1 MTATPLHPQPEPLTP
16 RNGAPRPPTVEDAPL
31 DTSIAREEFASS
43 VDRLH
48 TRRLDDHRRALP
60 LSFVPAD
67 RGPERRGSP
76 SKMRTGGTV
85 GRSPIG
91 DALAALAARDRSA
104 REVVTESLEA
114 VDRRDH
120 ELNAIATL
128 VAEQALAE
136 ADQLDAELRD
146 TGVLR
151 PLHGVPITI
160 KDVIDVGNVV
170 TRGGSDAYED
180 TPTVDAVAVARLRAA
195 GAIVIAKTTTHEF
208 ALGVTN
214 PQSRNPHDLSRIPGG
229 SSGGS
234 AIAVATGMGL
244 ASLGTDTRAS
254 IRVPAALSGTVGFK
268 PTFGRVPNTGVVSLS
283 WTMDHVAPMAQTV
296 TDAARLM
303 DVLIGAGSDLTHAER
318 AFGAS
323 GLRVGVPSAGFAGA
337 DPDVEASVRA
347 AIGDLEA
354 GGALVAECERPSS
367 ADFDDANAVGL
378 IISRAEAASFHRT
391 LGTDLS
397 RCWTEI
403 AEQLAAAASI
413 SAVDYLDAQRARG
426 HLADA
431 MLDVFNDID
440 VLALPTTLVTA
451 PPVDDFAQYLMVL
464 SRNAIPWSLIG
475 FPAISV
481 PCGTDRHGLPI
492 GLQLVAPP
500 HHEGLLV
507 AVARA
512 HESR

>member
-1 MTATPLHPQPEPLTP
+1 VTAPLT
-16 RNGAPRPPTVEDAPL
+16 
-31 DTSIAREEFASS
+31 TSIAREEFAAS

-48 TRRLDDHRRALP
+48 ARSLDDPHRRLP
-60 LSFVPAD
+60 LSYIPSD
-67 RGPERRGSP
+67 GNGERRTSW
-76 SKMRTGGTV
+76 SMTRTGGAV
-85 GRSPIG
+85 GPSPIG
-91 DALAALAARDRSA
+91 DALVALAERACSA
-104 REVVTESLEA
+104 RELVLDSLDA
-114 VDRRDH
+114 VARLDP

-136 ADQLDAELRD
+136 ADQLDAELTE

-170 TRGGSDAYED
+170 TRGGSAAYEEL
-180 TPTVDAVAVARLRAA
+180 PTVDAVAVARLRAA

-214 PQSRNPHDLSRIPGG
+214 PQSRNPHDPTRIPGG

-244 ASLGTDTRAS
+244 AALGTDTRAS
-254 IRVPAALSGTVGFK
+254 IRVPASLSGTVGFK
-268 PTFGRVPNTGVVSLS
+268 PTFGRVPSTGVVSLS
-283 WTMDHVAPMAQTV
+283 WTMDHVAPMAMTV
-296 TDAARLM
+296 TDAARVM
-303 DVLIGAGSDLTHAER
+303 DVLIGGGSDLAQTER
-318 AFGAS
+318 AFGVS
-323 GLRVGVPSAGFAGA
+323 GLRLGVPTAGFTGA
-337 DPDVEASVRA
+337 DADVDAAVRA
-347 AIGDLEA
+347 ALRALEA
-354 GGALVAECERPSS
+354 DGAVMIDTERPSTI
-367 ADFDDANAVGL
+367 DFDDANAVGL
-378 IISRAEAASFHRT
+378 IISRAESASFHRT

-403 AEQLAAAASI
+403 AEQLEAATAI

-431 MLDVFNDID
+431 LLDVFSSVD
-440 VLALPTTLVTA
+440 VLAMPTTLVTA

-475 FPAISV
+475 FPAISI
-481 PCGTDRHGLPI
+481 PCGTDRNGLPI

-500 HHEGLLV
+500 HREADLV

-512 HESR
+512 YEDIRSPGFQHK